1 MMDKRALEDRW
12 ILVVEDEF
20 LIASD
25 IVEAIRQL
33 GGSVMGP
40 CCDTAKAREA
50 LSKRGKPPDGAVLD
64 LNLKG
69 QSVVELAHDLA
80 DMGVALLYHTGYDT
94 SIEQE
99 GLPPGEMTRKP
110 MSRAELMQRL
120 ATRIDGARQRP
131 ARVLAGE
138 KMSGA

>member
-1 MMDKRALEDRW
+1 MDKRALEDRW

-40 CCDTAKAREA
+40 CSDAAKAREV
-50 LSKRGKPPDGAVLD
+50 LSKRGMPPDGAVLD

-69 QSVVELAHDLA
+69 KSVADLAHELAE
-80 DMGVALLYHTGYDT
+80 MGVALLYHTGYDT
-94 SIEQE
+94 SVEQE
-99 GLPPGEMTRKP
+99 GLPPGEMTMKP

-120 ATRIDGARQRP
+120 AARIDHARQRP
-131 ARVLAGE
+131 AQIRPRESMTGR
-138 KMSGA
+138 